1 MNGAPLPGQCSA
13 CAAEVGPNQR
23 FCANCGHRLG
33 QTAGGD
39 TGAGTA
45 DPARSAERRL
55 VSVLFVDLEGFT
67 AIAELLDPEEV
78 RGLQERYFA
87 AAQSAITRYGGTL
100 EKFIG
105 DAVMAF
111 WGAPRAHED
120 DGERAVRAGLDV
132 VRAVASLRVGR
143 RRMKARAAVA
153 TGEAAVTYSGGGLGM
168 IAGDLVNTAARLQQA
183 APRGGVLVDE
193 TTRRVA
199 GSQLQFEPAGQTR
212 LKGKRRAVTTW
223 LAQPAS
229 RGGRPSTPGV
239 HHGPFVGRQSEL
251 SALHEAYRATL
262 GAGSRILSVI
272 GIAGIGKSRLAWEF
286 ERLLEAEGE
295 SPLVLSV
302 QVAPYGEGIAFAP
315 LAEVVRRLADL
326 PRAGRGAPAK
336 RRLARALARVGADDD
351 ERRWLGT
358 RIEALLEPQPSPGYE
373 RDELFAAWRRFL
385 EHHARTR
392 ALVLIIEDVQW
403 ADPALLDFLEHVA
416 AWSRSHRLLLITLAR
431 PELLD
436 RRPSWAAGR
445 SGALDI
451 RLGPLAPQAMAEL
464 LTALVPSLSRPAL
477 RRIVEHAGGVP
488 LYGVEVARMLAAGTD
503 ASEQIPATLHS
514 LVSARIDTLPA
525 PERRVL
531 LTAAA
536 AGQRFSVDTLA
547 DLLDSDRASI
557 APLLE
562 TLVERELLTREGLL
576 DEQRLTFVQQV
587 VHDVAYRT
595 LTRRERHAA
604 HLRAA
609 AHFGR
614 QPGADNAEQIAEHF
628 YHAFHIAPD
637 HPQAN
642 EIAGRAL
649 PALRQ
654 AATRATALHSPER
667 ALTHLER
674 ALELVTDDAE
684 RVALLAE
691 AAGAARAAAR
701 FEKAEDYL
709 HQLIDWHTAHDEFK
723 PAVQARARLASML
736 LATERHAAALTD
748 LEAAL
753 REVADLDGDPTGIE
767 LAAQL
772 ARGRMLVGDDEGG
785 RQWAQRA
792 LDGGRR
798 LGVAAAAV
806 DALTTLGTAQVHLG
820 EVDVGLANLRRA
832 VAESNQLGLLG
843 AELRARNNL
852 AWQMVVE
859 DPHAT
864 LETARAGL
872 QLAANMGVTDMT
884 LQLSEITAAVA
895 ADTGDWDLALSVLD
909 DVRDLD
915 QAPAHHI
922 QFATTEVILRALRGE
937 LAAAGELAEGLAHL
951 ETAVDRQITAGL
963 ERARAWLSFVEGR
976 FADAHQR
983 ARDAAA
989 HLLWADEVAAWT
1001 LAGRAALWQ
1010 RNEAAVAE
1018 ALAALEALGPRG
1030 RLTAAARQ
1038 TLAAGAA
1045 AIAGASDAASLYAEA
1060 ILAWRALRLPPHLGL
1075 CLADRGQLMGVR
1087 DEEAERIFFDLG
1099 AIGLAQLMRS
1109 TRAVG

>member
-1 MNGAPLPGQCSA
+1 MSGAPPRAQCPA
-13 CAAEVGPNQR
+13 CAAEVGSDQR
-23 FCANCGHRLG
+23 FCANCGHRLDRSADG
-33 QTAGGD
+33 PTD
-39 TGAGTA
+39 AGTA
-45 DPARSAERRL
+45 EPARSAERRL

-67 AIAELLDPEEV
+67 AIAEQLDPEEV
-78 RGLQERYFA
+78 RNLQERYFA

-132 VRAVASLRVGR
+132 VRVVGGLRVGR
-143 RRMKARAAVA
+143 RRMKARAAIA

-199 GSQLQFEPAGQTR
+199 GSQLQFEAAGQTR

-229 RGGRPSTPGV
+229 GSGRRSTPGA
-239 HHGPFVGRQSEL
+239 HHGPFVGRQAEL
-251 SALHEAYRATL
+251 SALHDAYRATL
-262 GAGSRILSVI
+262 RDGSRLTSVI

-295 SPLVLSV
+295 SPLVVST

-315 LAEVVRRLADL
+315 LAEIVRRLADL
-326 PRAGRGAPAK
+326 PPAGRGTPASG
-336 RRLARALARVGADDD
+336 RLARALARVGADDD

-358 RIEALLEPQPSPGYE
+358 RLAALLKPQSAPAFE

-385 EHHARTR
+385 EHHARQR
-392 ALVLIIEDVQW
+392 PLVLIIEDVQW

-416 AWSRSHRLLLITLAR
+416 AWSRSHRLLLVALAR

-436 RRPSWAAGR
+436 RRPAWAAGR
-445 SGALDI
+445 SGTLDI
-451 RLGPLAPQAMAEL
+451 RLGPLAPRAMAEL
-464 LTALVPSLSRPAL
+464 LTALAPSLPRPAL
-477 RRIVEHAGGVP
+477 RRIVEQAGGVP
-488 LYGVEVARMLAAGTD
+488 LYGVEVARMLAAGSD
-503 ASEQIPATLHS
+503 PSQQIPATLHS
-514 LVSARIDTLPA
+514 LVSARIDTLPL

-531 LTAAA
+531 LTAA

-547 DLLDSDRASI
+547 ELLDSDRAGI
-557 APLLE
+557 APVLE
-562 TLVERELLTREGLL
+562 TLVERELLTREP
-576 DEQRLTFVQQV
+576 DERRLSFVQQV

-614 QPGADNAEQIAEHF
+614 QPGADHAEQIAEHL

-642 EIAGRAL
+642 DIAGRAL

-674 ALELVTDDAE
+674 ALELVSDDTE
-684 RVALLAE
+684 RIALLAE
-691 AAGAARAAAR
+691 AAAAARAAAR
-701 FEKAEDYL
+701 FAKAEGYL
-709 HQLIDWHTAHDEFK
+709 HQLIDWHTARNESK
-723 PAVQARARLASML
+723 PAVQVRARLASML

-748 LEAAL
+748 LESAL
-753 REVADLDGDPTGIE
+753 SEVADLDGDPTGIE

-785 RQWAQRA
+785 RRWAQRA
-792 LDGGRR
+792 LDGARR

-820 EVDVGLANLRRA
+820 DVDVGLANLRRA
-832 VAESNQLGLLG
+832 LAEAHELGLLG

-884 LQLSEITAAVA
+884 LQLSEITSAVA

-937 LAAAGELAEGLAHL
+937 LAAAGELADGLAHL
-951 ETAVDRQITAGL
+951 EKGVDRQITAGL
-963 ERARAWLSFVEGR
+963 ERARAWLGFVEGR
-976 FADAHQR
+976 FAVAHRR

-1018 ALAALEALGPRG
+1018 ARAALEALGPRG

-1045 AIAGASDAASLYAEA
+1045 AVAGAGDAAQLYAEA
-1060 ILAWRALRLPPHLGL
+1060 IQAWRALRLPPHLGL
-1075 CLADRGQLMGVR
+1075 CLADRAQLMGVR
-1087 DEEAERIFFDLG
+1087 DEEAERIMVDLG
-1099 AIGLAQLMRS
+1099 AMGLAQLMRS
-1109 TRAVG
+1109 TPAVG